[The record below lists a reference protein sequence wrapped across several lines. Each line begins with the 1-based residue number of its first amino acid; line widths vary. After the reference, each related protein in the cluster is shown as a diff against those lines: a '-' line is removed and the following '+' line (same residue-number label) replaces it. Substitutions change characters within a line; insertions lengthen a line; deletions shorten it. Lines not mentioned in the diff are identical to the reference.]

1 MLIWNLVHKRETAKI
16 NKPKS
21 EKGHSK
27 YIIVLLEHLVL
38 TLSSLHMFSNTYL
51 CNNQMLSIP
60 AALVNFLWTGVI
72 CTSSVKYTWQREE
85 REETINSQNWSL
97 TAVRPSGSVTDQCLV
112 WELSCWFTW
121 DSFHSSEQNQK
132 YLIKGSKS

>member
-1 MLIWNLVHKRETAKI
+1 MDRVNMCLSETQQIKRDCQ
-16 NKPKS
+16 NKQVES

-60 AALVNFLWTGVI
+60 AALVNFL
-72 CTSSVKYTWQREE
+72 
-85 REETINSQNWSL
+85 
-97 TAVRPSGSVTDQCLV
+97 
-112 WELSCWFTW
+112 
-121 DSFHSSEQNQK
+121 
-132 YLIKGSKS
+132 